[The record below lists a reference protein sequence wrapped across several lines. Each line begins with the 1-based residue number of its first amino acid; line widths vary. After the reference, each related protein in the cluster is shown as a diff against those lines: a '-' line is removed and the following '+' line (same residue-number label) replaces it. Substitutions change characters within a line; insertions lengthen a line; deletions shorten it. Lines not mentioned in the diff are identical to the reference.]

1 MRRWLPYPWLWLS
14 LTALWLLLNQ
24 SLWIGHVLLGG
35 ALAIGACMLYAR
47 LEPPRPRPRQR
58 PWSVRWRSVVIASDL
73 LVHVALD
80 IVRSNI
86 AVARIVLHGGRRER
100 TAGFLDIPLEL
111 RDPAGLALLACIVT
125 ATPGTAWAGHDEE
138 RGVLTLHILDLI
150 DEAEW
155 IRIIKGRYESRLM
168 ELFE

>member
-1 MRRWLPYPWLWLS
+1 MRRWLPYRGLWLS

-35 ALAIGACMLYAR
+35 ALGLGACLLYAR
-47 LEPPRPRPRQR
+47 LEPPRQR
-58 PWSVRWRSVVIASDL
+58 PSSRRWRNVVIASEL
-73 LVHVALD
+73 LAHVALD
-80 IVRSNI
+80 VVRSNI
-86 AVARIVLHGGRRER
+86 AVARIVLHRGRRDR

-150 DEAEW
+150 DEADW
-155 IRIIKGRYESRLM
+155 IRIIKGRYESRLR

>member
-1 MRRWLPYPWLWLS
+1 MRRWLPHRWLWLS

-35 ALAIGACMLYAR
+35 ALGLAACLLYAR
-47 LEPPRPRPRQR
+47 LEPPRQRSRQR
-58 PWSVRWRSVVIASDL
+58 PSSGRWRSVMIASEL
-73 LVHVALD
+73 LAHVALD
-80 IVRSNI
+80 VLRSNI
-86 AVARIVLHGGRRER
+86 AVARIVLHGGRRNR

-138 RGVLTLHILDLI
+138 RGVLTLHILDLV
-150 DEAEW
+150 DEADW
-155 IRIIKGRYESRLM
+155 IRIIKGRYESRLR